1 MTLTETQSEATNTVA
16 VVDESAL
23 TDAVRQLAASM
34 GIDAEPTLDA
44 PWPID
49 VGQRSVTASF
59 EGVTS
64 GSVFLSLV
72 EADVDRLVED
82 AEGAEGVLRD
92 IVASIGIDPEATQ
105 LAAFRPADGLP
116 EMHVVARGGEKVV
129 AIGVSITQP
138 EAEVVA
144 DVTPPATAAAASFEP
159 EAMASTNNQI
169 VSAMAAATPISL
181 LSDVDMQVT
190 VELGRTKLPVRE
202 LLSLQPGMVVELDR
216 QAGAPIDVLVNGHL
230 IARGEVVVLDE
241 QFGLRI
247 TEIISDSGA
256 R

>member
-1 MTLTETQSEATNTVA
+1 MTLTETQSAATNTVA

-34 GIDAEPTLDA
+34 GIDAEPTLEA

-105 LAAFRPADGLP
+105 LSAFRPADGLP
-116 EMHVVARGGEKVV
+116 EMHVVVRGDERVV

-144 DVTPPATAAAASFEP
+144 DVTPPPAAASFEP

-247 TEIISDSGA
+247 TEIISDTGA

>member
-1 MTLTETQSEATNTVA
+1 MTLTETQSEAMNTIVA
-16 VVDESAL
+16 VDESAL

-34 GIDAEPTLDA
+34 GIEAEPTLEA

-59 EGVTS
+59 EGATS
-64 GSVFLSLV
+64 GSVFLSLA

-92 IVASIGIDPEATQ
+92 IVASIGVDPDAAQ
-105 LAAFRPADGLP
+105 LSAFRPADDLP
-116 EMHVVARGGEKVV
+116 DVHVVARGGEKVV
-129 AIGVSITQP
+129 AIGVSIAQP
-138 EAEVVA
+138 EVEVIPE
-144 DVTPPATAAAASFEP
+144 DVPPAPASFEP
-159 EAMASTNNQI
+159 AAMASTSNQS

-202 LLSLQPGMVVELDR
+202 LLSLQPGMVIELDR
-216 QAGAPIDVLVNGHL
+216 QAGAPIDVLVNGRL

-247 TEIISDSGA
+247 TEIIADTGG